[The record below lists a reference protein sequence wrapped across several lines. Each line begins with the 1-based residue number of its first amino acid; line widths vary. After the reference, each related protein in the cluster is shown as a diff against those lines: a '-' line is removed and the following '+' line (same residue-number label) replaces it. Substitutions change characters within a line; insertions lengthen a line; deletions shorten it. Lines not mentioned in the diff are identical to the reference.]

1 MFGSG
6 EDLAYSEEVNFV
18 AARDSQSVD
27 DESPGSHHTNVKKY
41 LKNLEI
47 LRNAQVCYNMSHDS
61 WLVNTFLV
69 FGNAFPKQMDPNLKQ
84 AF

>member
-1 MFGSG
+1 M
-6 EDLAYSEEVNFV
+6 
-18 AARDSQSVD
+18 
-27 DESPGSHHTNVKKY
+27 KKY